1 MEVLRWVRGHLLY
14 SWSPFLSFIEI
25 ENSCSLAFIFLFFIA
40 LQLFIFPLSLPQI
53 KSSYF
58 FWSFFNQ
65 SCFPVF
71 WTFHPTGLKQK
82 TKNISSD
89 MYTFQRFLPI
99 CIPSSY
105 FWPSLFLIFEMDTIV
120 VLTHSKQ
127 FKIDRQMN
135 KRLWVISF
143 KQSKHLEGS
152 TYL

>member
-1 MEVLRWVRGHLLY
+1 MEALRWVRRHLLY

-65 SCFPVF
+65 SCFLNISSH
-71 WTFHPTGLKQK
+71 WIK
-82 TKNISSD
+82 TKNKKHIKWYVYIPKILTY
-89 MYTFQRFLPI
+89 MYSFKLFLT
-99 CIPSSY
+99 
-105 FWPSLFLIFEMDTIV
+105 SLFLIFEMDTIV
-120 VLTHSKQ
+120 VLTQSKQ